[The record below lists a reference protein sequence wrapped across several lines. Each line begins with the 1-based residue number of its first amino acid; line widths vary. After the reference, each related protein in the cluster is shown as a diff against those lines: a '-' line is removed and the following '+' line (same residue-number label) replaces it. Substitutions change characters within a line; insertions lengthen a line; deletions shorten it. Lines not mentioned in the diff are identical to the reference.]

1 MRPIT
6 NEDIKILGRLVNI
19 STEGVV
25 ADASQVYDSTQ
36 HKNQE
41 AINSEMK
48 NKTKN
53 ATTTTYGIVRL
64 ASGKN
69 DADNTDVPTIKILR
83 DAIQDAIDGILED
96 PNHTLQDQLNS
107 IRELANAINNDASF
121 YTTIQ
126 NWLAQK
132 ADKSAFDTLK
142 GRVDDLAERVA
153 YLEECCEQVHQ
164 YMDEFSI
171 TWSGA
176 GSSHVRISPA
186 VLRAG
191 TNTAVC
197 TIDNGWHCSTPLTR
211 SNVLGDYDTITQTG
225 TDTNIQLVFTGVRSN
240 IVINAPIT
248 KTFFNITKNVGGM
261 DSTDTYPFEVVYS
274 GTHANAQTIAAGTA
288 LNLTVTGKTDR
299 DVFDEDVPVSITIG
313 DQVYEY
319 RWQDHVNSRI
329 DWLNGDPHSITIQ
342 IPASDINGDIELFF
356 NGWHESSSRI
366 ILKISPNPNV
376 GSTPGW
382 SFGDILDHDFNKKY
396 DGVNNDEPWYF
407 LNYLWSDDWIQLEK
421 TSALAT
427 ALNND
432 DTSVYRLKVEDPSAV
447 LTYGVYTITP
457 SGNNGVN
464 TSAIRN
470 IFRLRVTPSGKD
482 GDFSLN
488 GNPQLATKDNTDYT
502 LTVQTEPVP
511 AAQSYTVTYNYDPNN
526 VNITNKP
533 TSVSA
538 GETFSASMVAKSG
551 YMIGSIETTMG
562 GQRATSYQNVGTSP
576 IDISIPN
583 VTGDIVVT
591 ITSTSSTYTV
601 TKNINN
607 VTWSGPNGSDTTV
620 SAEGVYSY
628 DATVTPASGYQIDSL
643 TVTVNGY
650 DRTSNVY
657 DSSTGRIYIGTVN
670 GNIVISGTTSQ
681 TGGGDT
687 PSGNTAVITVNPS
700 YACDGVNES
709 ITIGQPWS
717 HTFVLPEYYDD
728 SSYPVTSGSGHTR
741 TDAMRSAYT
750 YVSDTITMAGGG
762 TITRNGNTFSTSSV
776 TGDITGT
783 ITFAMDPDVL
793 YGHFVVGSIGAVPA
807 HISLTNP
814 EQTDSYMLS
823 GQVGDKTKV
832 VNIESGYTLTG
843 SIIRPER
850 DARTVAGASN
860 IVNGTFTSGAAQ
872 IDIDAVANN
881 LQWNSNTGEVTVIK
895 PFFYTTD
902 PNSGTNGEQ
911 MAYFIIVLAIDTTN
925 PPADD
930 PDLSSDGIQG
940 YLTFVTDDGTGREYQ
955 NDAAGTS
962 GSLLGVAY
970 NQTYTSPQNKIRPNE
985 GWVIDTSLGTNGLT
999 VINRLTNTEIPFTA
1013 TMATGTN
1020 DSYQL
1025 TVPNVV
1031 GPYTVYVHCKEDSN
1045 A

>member
-36 HKNQE
+36 RKNQE
-41 AINSEMK
+41 VINSEMK

-142 GRVDDLAERVA
+142 SRVDDLAERVA

-197 TIDNGWHCSTPLTR
+197 TIDNGWHCSTPLNR

-240 IVINAPIT
+240 IVINAPVT
-248 KTFFNITKNVGGM
+248 KTFFNVTKHVVGM

-313 DQVYEY
+313 DQAYEY

-342 IPASDINGDIELFF
+342 IPASDIDGDIELFF

-382 SFGDILDHDFNKKY
+382 SFGDILDHDSNQKY
-396 DGVNNDEPWYF
+396 DGINNDEPWYF

-432 DTSVYRLKVEDPSAV
+432 DTSVYKLKVDDPSAV

-470 IFRLRVTPSGKD
+470 IFSLRVTPSGKD
-482 GDFSLN
+482 GSFSLN

-502 LTVQTEPVP
+502 LTVQTEPVGGTTP
-511 AAQSYTVTYNYDPNN
+511 TYGTVT
-526 VNITNKP
+526 
-533 TSVSA
+533 VSPDHGTA
-538 GETFSASMVAKSG
+538 SQSTFSAD
-551 YMIGSIETTMG
+551 
-562 GQRATSYQNVGTSP
+562 GTP
-576 IDISIPN
+576 H
-583 VTGDIVVT
+583 T
-591 ITSTSSTYTV
+591 IT
-601 TKNINN
+601 I
-607 VTWSGPNGSDTTV
+607 
-620 SAEGVYSY
+620 
-628 DATVTPASGYQIDSL
+628 TPASGYTTTGMTATSTNSDVSVSVSGNTIIVTGTSSNNAAI
-643 TVTVNGY
+643 TVTLLAEG
-650 DRTSNVY
+650 S
-657 DSSTGRIYIGTVN
+657 
-670 GNIVISGTTSQ
+670 
-681 TGGGDT
+681 T
-687 PSGNTAVITVNPS
+687 PSGPATI
-700 YACDGVNES
+700 S
-709 ITIGQPWS
+709 I
-717 HTFVLPEYYDD
+717 EYIDD
-728 SSYPVTSGSGHTR
+728 STGQVYTDGANTKSFTDSKNIGESFFMYIHEGSGRYWIPYTVSSVSVVMNG
-741 TDAMRSAYT
+741 TDVTNDT
-750 YVSDTITMAGGG
+750 YDGNAQTIS
-762 TITRNGNTFSTSSV
+762 ISSV
-776 TGDITGT
+776 TGNTDITIHMNKLLSVASTDKAKFDAFGRVYSGYGQLNTDPYNYGT
-783 ITFAMDPDVL
+783 TTQSIKIAELSDFDGL
-793 YGHFVVGSIGAVPA
+793 VG
-807 HISLTNP
+807 T
-814 EQTDSYMLS
+814 TDSQKLEDLKSKTSIVIGGNAGRSVYDSYSNTMNITANSSAPFHAGQLYLS
-823 GQVGDKTKV
+823 GQDVMVDVTCDPT
-832 VNIESGYTLTG
+832 N
-843 SIIRPER
+843 
-850 DARTVAGASN
+850 
-860 IVNGTFTSGAAQ
+860 FTSGSVTTDTPTGDNITQSQSYSTEFANDINEFSNGGWANLLFV
-872 IDIDAVANN
+872 IDSTTQKGYYATLIRGIYQLVGASGSGVSGGIHWLYVDPANRHIVPLTAFEEIQVTCDN
-881 LQWNSNTGEVTVIK
+881 PSATISTTYSGSNTDV
-895 PFFYTTD
+895 
-902 PNSGTNGEQ
+902 
-911 MAYFIIVLAIDTTN
+911 
-925 PPADD
+925 
-930 PDLSSDGIQG
+930 
-940 YLTFVTDDGTGREYQ
+940 
-955 NDAAGTS
+955 
-962 GSLLGVAY
+962 
-970 NQTYTSPQNKIRPNE
+970 
-985 GWVIDTSLGTNGLT
+985 
-999 VINRLTNTEIPFTA
+999 
-1013 TMATGTN
+1013 
-1020 DSYQL
+1020 
-1025 TVPNVV
+1025 
-1031 GPYTVYVHCKEDSN
+1031 
-1045 A
+1045 

>member
-1 MRPIT
+1 MNRIT

-36 HKNQE
+36 RKNQE
-41 AINSEMK
+41 VINSEMK
-48 NKTKN
+48 NKTKD

-69 DADNTDVPTIKILR
+69 DLDDRDVPTIKILR

-240 IVINAPIT
+240 IVINAPVT
-248 KTFFNITKNVGGM
+248 KTFFNITKHVVGA

-288 LNLTVTGKTDR
+288 LNLTVTGKKDR

-313 DQVYEY
+313 NEAYTY
-319 RWQDHVNSRI
+319 NWQDHVNNRI
-329 DWLNGDPHSITIQ
+329 TWLNGDPHSITIQ
-342 IPASDINGDIELFF
+342 IPASDIDGDIELFF

-382 SFGDILDHDFNKKY
+382 SFGDILDHDSNEKH
-396 DGVNNDEPWYF
+396 DGINNDEPWYF

-482 GDFSLN
+482 GSFSLN

-511 AAQSYTVTYNYDPNN
+511 AAQPSYGTVTISPDHG
-526 VNITNKP
+526 TA
-533 TSVSA
+533 SRS
-538 GETFSASMVAKSG
+538 TFSAD
-551 YMIGSIETTMG
+551 
-562 GQRATSYQNVGTSP
+562 GTSH
-576 IDISIPN
+576 
-583 VTGDIVVT
+583 T
-591 ITSTSSTYTV
+591 IT
-601 TKNINN
+601 I
-607 VTWSGPNGSDTTV
+607 
-620 SAEGVYSY
+620 
-628 DATVTPASGYQIDSL
+628 TPASGYTTTGMNATSNNNNVSASVSGNKI
-643 TVTVNGY
+643 TVTG
-650 DRTSNVY
+650 TSSNNATITV
-657 DSSTGRIYIGTVN
+657 TLPAEGTP
-670 GNIVISGTTSQ
+670 
-681 TGGGDT
+681 T
-687 PSGNTAVITVNPS
+687 PSGPATI
-700 YACDGVNES
+700 S
-709 ITIGQPWS
+709 I
-717 HTFVLPEYYDD
+717 EYIDD
-728 SSYPVTSGSGHTR
+728 STGQVYTDGANTKSFTDSKNIGESFFMYIHEGSGR
-741 TDAMRSAYT
+741 YWVPFGYNVSSVSVVMNGTDVTNDVYDGST
-750 YVSDTITMAGGG
+750 QTIS
-762 TITRNGNTFSTSSV
+762 ISSV
-776 TGDITGT
+776 TGNTDITIHMNKLLSVASTDKAKFDAFGRVYSGYGQLNTDPYNYGT
-783 ITFAMDPDVL
+783 TTQSIKIAELSDFDGL
-793 YGHFVVGSIGAVPA
+793 VGA
-807 HISLTNP
+807 
-814 EQTDSYMLS
+814 TDSQKLEDLKSKTSIVIGGNAGRSVYDSYSNTMNITVNSSAPFHAGQLYLS
-823 GQVGDKTKV
+823 GQDVMVDVTCDPT
-832 VNIESGYTLTG
+832 N
-843 SIIRPER
+843 
-850 DARTVAGASN
+850 
-860 IVNGTFTSGAAQ
+860 FTSGS
-872 IDIDAVANN
+872 V
-881 LQWNSNTGEVTVIK
+881 
-895 PFFYTTD
+895 TTD
-902 PNSGTNGEQ
+902 TPTGDNITQSQSYSTEFANDINEFSNGGW
-911 MAYFIIVLAIDTTN
+911 ANLLFVIDSTTQKGYYST
-925 PPADD
+925 
-930 PDLSSDGIQG
+930 LIRGI
-940 YLTFVTDDGTGREYQ
+940 YQ
-955 NDAAGTS
+955 LVGAS
-962 GSLLGVAY
+962 GSGVSGGVHWLYVDPA
-970 NQTYTSPQNKIRPNE
+970 NRHIVPLTAFEEIQVTCDNPSAVISTTYS
-985 GWVIDTSLGTNGLT
+985 G
-999 VINRLTNTEIPFTA
+999 
-1013 TMATGTN
+1013 
-1020 DSYQL
+1020 
-1025 TVPNVV
+1025 
-1031 GPYTVYVHCKEDSN
+1031 SN
-1045 A
+1045 SDV